1 MKYFLNFLLAI
12 AALSL
17 LLCPVSASAED
28 DPADIIEELNDEEFD
43 QAIKEA
49 SAEESEGEDEAET
62 ESTGEAGASG
72 STRSRGRSRARGA
85 RARGRS
91 KAAARRA
98 RRNARRRQRGCR
110 GPAVPSGPKGI
121 VVLKS
126 NRPAE
131 VLIDGQSYGR
141 CNLKRGRSFILPKGR
156 HRVTLKAGNSSRSK
170 GFSLANRQRRR
181 LRLQLK

>member
-1 MKYFLNFLLAI
+1 MKSFLNFLI
-12 AALSL
+12 PMMALSL
-17 LLCPVSASAED
+17 LLCPVSATAED

-43 QAIKEA
+43 QAVKEA
-49 SAEESEGEDEAET
+49 SAEDSEGESAAET
-62 ESTGEAGASG
+62 ESTSEAGASG
-72 STRSRGRSRARGA
+72 TARTRGRSRARGA
-85 RARGRS
+85 RSQGRS

-98 RRNARRRQRGCR
+98 RRNARRKRRGCR

-141 CNLKRGRSFILPKGR
+141 CNLRRGRSFILPKGR
-156 HRVTLKAGNSSRSK
+156 HRVTLKAGSSSRSK

-181 LRLQLK
+181 LRIPLK